1 MTDVNG
7 RILVVDDIEE
17 NRDLLQRRLVR
28 LGYDVAIADSGQ
40 NALDTLNEGG
50 FDLVLL
56 DIMMPGMSGLETLE
70 KLRDTSD
77 RGSLPVIMVSAKSES
92 EDLVQTLEIG
102 ANDYITKPVDFP
114 VAFARIET
122 HLALKRAED
131 TFRNSEE
138 RFSLAIEGATEG
150 LWDWNLATDEIYFS
164 AR

>member
-56 DIMMPGMSGLETLE
+56 DFMMPVMSGLETLE
-70 KLRDTSD
+70 KLRDKSD
-77 RGSLPVIMVSAKSES
+77 RGLLPVIMVSAKSES
-92 EDLVQTLEIG
+92 EDVVQALEIG
-102 ANDYITKPVDFP
+102 ANDYITKPIDFP

-122 HLALKRAED
+122 HLTLKRAED
-131 TFRNSEE
+131 TLRNSEE
-138 RFSLAIEGATEG
+138 RFSA
-150 LWDWNLATDEIYFS
+150 
-164 AR
+164 